1 MSGILKELGVETC
14 AVEPE
19 ASELASG
26 AASGVET
33 LQFDP
38 HEMELELAAADAEKR
53 KASAPERIRL
63 WLALAKLHRHI
74 ALREGAQRRM
84 RLKQAELVVRRAM
97 EIAAQAKDTLGYISS
112 VDALAEVFATMK
124 NFSAAEKLLL
134 EGIRLEASLPHP
146 DPLLTARRIH
156 LLGIVRHRAGK
167 SDDAV
172 PALEKAVQLHEQNLG
187 TDHDETMRVLAE
199 LGAVHR
205 ARGRYDLA
213 QRCLHH
219 AVRHFQNA
227 KGASA
232 PESIETLSQLTGSFE
247 DGGDQEGAAREYER
261 MLVLLEREVGRNQ
274 EDIGEMQ
281 FSVASVYIRWGDYTR
296 ARELLGEC
304 LGTFRRGG
312 GPRLAVGHEVLAHV
326 EEALGHYS
334 DAVREL
340 ATAAKAWAKCENRKA
355 ELAVNMT
362 YRAELLDQL
371 KRTKEAAWLREQI
384 ADLEAGRMET
394 VERHAVLRPSSA

>member
-14 AVEPE
+14 AVALESIEPE
-19 ASELASG
+19 TSQDQLDFEPD
-26 AASGVET
+26 ER
-33 LQFDP
+33 
-38 HEMELELAAADAEKR
+38 EMELAAAEAEAR

-63 WLALAKLHRHI
+63 WLGLARLHRNI
-74 ALREGAQRRM
+74 ALRESSQRRA
-84 RLKQAELVVRRAM
+84 RLKQAELVVRRAL
-97 EIAAQAKDTLGYISS
+97 EIAAQAKDTLGYIASL
-112 VDALAEVFATMK
+112 DTLAEVFGAMK
-124 NFSAAEKLLL
+124 NFPAAEKLLQ

-205 ARGRYDLA
+205 ARGRHDLA

-219 AVRHFQNA
+219 AARHFQGR

-232 PESIETLSQLTGSFE
+232 SESIETLSQLAGSFE
-247 DGGDQEGAAREYER
+247 DSGDHESAAREYER

-274 EDIGEMQ
+274 EEIGEMQ

-312 GPRLAVGHEVLAHV
+312 GPRLAVGHEVLANV

-340 ATAAKAWAKCENRKA
+340 ANAAKAWAKCGNRNA
-355 ELAVNMT
+355 ELAVNMI

-371 KRTKEAAWLREQI
+371 KRTKEAEWLREQV
-384 ADLEAGRMET
+384 ADLESGRVQI

>member
-1 MSGILKELGVETC
+1 MAGILQELGVDTSAPPLETPDSQ
-14 AVEPE
+14 AE
-19 ASELASG
+19 SE
-26 AASGVET
+26 V
-33 LQFDP
+33 LQFEP
-38 HEMELELAAADAEKR
+38 KEVELELAAAEAEKR

-63 WLALAKLHRHI
+63 WLELGVLHRTI
-74 ALREGAQRRM
+74 AQREGTHQKRA
-84 RLKQAELVVRRAM
+84 RLKQAEMMVRRAL
-97 EIAAQAKDTLGYISS
+97 EIAAQAKDTLGYIASL
-112 VDALAEVFATMK
+112 DALAEVFTAMK
-124 NFSAAEKLLL
+124 NYSSSEKLLQ

-146 DPLLTARRIH
+146 DPLRSARRIH
-156 LLGIVRHRAGK
+156 YLGIVRHRAGK

-187 TDHDETMRVLAE
+187 ANHDETMSALAA

-205 ARGRYDLA
+205 ARGRHDLA
-213 QRCLHH
+213 QRCLHY

-232 PESIETLSQLTGSFE
+232 SESIENLAQLAGSFE
-247 DGGDQEGAAREYER
+247 DAGDHEHAAAEYER
-261 MLVLLEREVGRNQ
+261 MLVLIEREVGRNQ

-340 ATAAKAWAKCENRKA
+340 ATAAKAWAKCGNRQT
-355 ELAVNMT
+355 ELCVNMT

-371 KRTKEAAWLREQI
+371 KRTREAGWLREQV
-384 ADLEAGRMET
+384 AELEAGRTEF
-394 VERHAVLRPSSA
+394 VEQLALLRTSSA